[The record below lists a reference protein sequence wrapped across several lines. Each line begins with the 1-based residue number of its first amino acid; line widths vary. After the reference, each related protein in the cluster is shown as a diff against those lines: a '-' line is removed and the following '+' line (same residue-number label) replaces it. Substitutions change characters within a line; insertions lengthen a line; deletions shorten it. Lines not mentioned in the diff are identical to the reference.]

1 MNYAIQL
8 LRSKRFILQKAL
20 DDLDKTNHLK
30 LTRESIESKI
40 ESIDRLLKL
49 AESNVKEL

>member
-8 LRSKRFILQKAL
+8 LRHKRFTLQNAL

-30 LTRESIESKI
+30 LTRASWETKI
-40 ESIDRLLKL
+40 EGIDRLLKL
-49 AESNVKEL
+49 AEQAVKK